1 MAPEMDRRQV
11 LRGAAAVTA
20 GTATAGMLPAATAH
34 ADPAPGT
41 AGGTGRHRDADLIIH
56 NGRVLV
62 LDKHFRKAEAV
73 AIRDGRILAVG
84 SARDVQRY
92 KGRRT
97 ELLDAGGGTVLPGIN
112 DSHVHLVSQGLNI
125 PPFNIN
131 VDTATIEELV
141 AVVRTAANEAPA
153 PDSWIRGRGWQEL
166 RLPRPP
172 VAADLDAVSGNH
184 PVVLGDFSGH
194 ATAVNSIV
202 LRLAGITRDT
212 VPPPGGV
219 IDKDAS
225 GEPTGV
231 LRESAAGLVSRVV
244 PPFTREERSQGIDA
258 GIKVLHAM
266 GVTSTT
272 EPGINLETLALYAE
286 KARAGALPL
295 RLTALLGSGRG
306 PQSLR
311 DILAEYEPLR
321 DVDPRTLRVAGVK
334 VFADGI
340 PRFRT
345 AWMNKPYPNGANG
358 SLTIDGASPDEQ
370 LANLHEMIKIAVD
383 ADLQIGTHA
392 CGDATTDAT
401 VAGYVKAGGQHW
413 RRADLRHYVIH
424 CNFPSARTLRTMA
437 RHDIGA
443 NLNAEILYLQG
454 RVLEPII
461 GRELTEYQW
470 PYRSALQA
478 GVQVTSGSDAPVVPP
493 HWLRGVMTAMLREG
507 ANGGVAG
514 TAERVGLADALA
526 TYTRLGAWQDHAER
540 WKGTLEHGNVA
551 DICIVDGDMVGRD
564 PHGFDE
570 LHVTT
575 TLVSGRVVYER
586 PGPAARPAAAA
597 AAAAP
602 FLRKGG
608 STPHNCADGDKCCC
622 QLSDEILS

>member
-1 MAPEMDRRQV
+1 MTPEMDRRRV
-11 LRGAAAVTA
+11 LRGAAVVTA
-20 GTATAGMLPAATAH
+20 GTATAGMLPAGAAH
-34 ADPAPGT
+34 AAPG
-41 AGGTGRHRDADLIIH
+41 RDRDADLIIH

-62 LDKHFRKAEAV
+62 LDRRFRTAEAV
-73 AIRDGRILAVG
+73 AIRDGRILAAG
-84 SARDVQRY
+84 SARDVRRH

-97 ELLDAGGGTVLPGIN
+97 ELLDARGGTVLPGIN
-112 DSHVHLVSQGLNI
+112 DSHVHLASQGLNV
-125 PPFNIN
+125 PPFNVN

-141 AVVRTAANEAPA
+141 AVVRTAASEAPA

-172 VAADLDAVSGNH
+172 VAADLDPVSGGH

-219 IDKDAS
+219 IDKDAN

-231 LRESAAGLVSRVV
+231 LRETARNLINRIV

-258 GIKVLHAM
+258 GVKILHTM

-272 EPGINLETLALYAE
+272 EPGINLETLELYAE

-295 RLTALLGSGRG
+295 RLTALLGSGSG

-311 DILAEYEPLR
+311 DVLAGYEPLR

-345 AWMNKPYPNGANG
+345 AWMNEPYPNGANG

-370 LANLHEMIKIAVD
+370 LANLHEMIEIAVA
-383 ADLQIGTHA
+383 ADLQIGTHS
-392 CGDATTDAT
+392 CGDATTDAV
-401 VAGYVKAGGQHW
+401 VAGYLKAGGRQW

-507 ANGGVAG
+507 ADGSVAG
-514 TAERVGLADALA
+514 TAERIGLADALA

-540 WKGTLEHGNVA
+540 WKGTLETGKVA
-551 DICIVDGDMVGRD
+551 DVCIIDGDMLGRD
-564 PHGFDE
+564 PHGLDDV
-570 LHVTT
+570 HVTT
-575 TLVSGRVVYER
+575 TLVGGRVVYER
-586 PGPAARPAAAA
+586 PNGARPATAATPAALASAAA
-597 AAAAP
+597 AE
-602 FLRKGG
+602 GH
-608 STPHNCADGDKCCC
+608 TCADGGKCCC
-622 QLSDEILS
+622 QLSDEILG

>member
-1 MAPEMDRRQV
+1 MTPQMDRRQV

-20 GTATAGMLPAATAH
+20 GTATAGVLPAAAAN
-34 ADPAPGT
+34 ADPNPAP
-41 AGGTGRHRDADLIIH
+41 AGGAGRGARDADLIIH

-62 LDKHFRKAEAV
+62 LDRHFREAEAV

-84 SARDVQRY
+84 SARDVRRF

-97 ELLDAGGGTVLPGIN
+97 EFLDAGGGTVLPGIN
-112 DSHVHLVSQGLNI
+112 DSHVHLASQGLSV

-131 VDTATIEELV
+131 VDTATIDELV
-141 AVVRTAANEAPA
+141 AVVRTAANEAQT

-172 VAADLDAVSGNH
+172 TAADLDPVTGNH

-219 IDKDAS
+219 IDKDAN

-231 LRESAAGLVSRVV
+231 LRESAAGLVSRIV

-258 GIKVLHAM
+258 GLKLLHTM

-272 EPGINLETLALYAE
+272 EPGINLEALDLYAE

-345 AWMNKPYPNGANG
+345 AWMNEPYLNGANG
-358 SLTIDGASPDEQ
+358 SLTIDGASPGEQ

-383 ADLQIGTHA
+383 ADLQIGTHS
-392 CGDATTDAT
+392 CGDATTDAV
-401 VAGYVKAGGQHW
+401 VAGYLKAGGRHW

-470 PYRSALQA
+470 PYGSALRA

-493 HWLRGVMTAMLREG
+493 HWLRGIMTAMLREG
-507 ANGGVAG
+507 ADGSVAG

-551 DICIVDGDMVGRD
+551 DICIINGDLLNRD
-564 PHGFDE
+564 PHTFDD
-570 LHVTT
+570 LQVTT
-575 TLVSGRVVYER
+575 TLVGGQVVYER
-586 PGPAARPAAAA
+586 PATTRPTATTAAAA
-597 AAAAP
+597 AAAAAATAP
-602 FLRKGG
+602 
-608 STPHNCADGDKCCC
+608 PHNCADGEKCCC
-622 QLSDEILS
+622 QLSDEILA